1 MSSEEIAARKKA
13 MKQDYPQIYDR
24 VTAILFE
31 EDPIGI
37 NYEFNTDEYE
47 PETGSIL
54 PRIGSCRS
62 AEELQRVVH
71 EEFVRW
77 FGAVT
82 AGPFERYT
90 RIAAR
95 IWREPGLP
103 GTGGTTA

>member
-1 MSSEEIAARKKA
+1 

-54 PRIGSCRS
+54 PRISSCRS
-62 AEELQRVVH
+62 AVELQLVVH
-71 EEFVRW
+71 GEFVRW
-77 FGAVT
+77 FNAET
-82 AGPFERYT
+82 AGPLEKYA
-90 RIAAR
+90 RIATR
-95 IWREPGLP
+95 IWREIVLPNGANREPGL
-103 GTGGTTA
+103 